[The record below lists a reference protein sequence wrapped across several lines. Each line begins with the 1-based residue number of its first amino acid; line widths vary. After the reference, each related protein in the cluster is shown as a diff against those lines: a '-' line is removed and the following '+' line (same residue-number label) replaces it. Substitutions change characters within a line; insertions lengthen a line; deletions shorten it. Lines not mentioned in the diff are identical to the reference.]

1 MSIKIIN
8 ESFIVA
14 LNSKDSIKLN
24 ESKLS
29 DVNFDFKGLI
39 RHNHKYK
46 NLKVQLL
53 DAVIP
58 HSFYSITPLNNLL
71 ILDNIDYTIEA
82 GNYTQKTL
90 FDKLSRLKTKSGTY
104 GVEFDKVT
112 GKMTIFKRNDTNFT
126 IQKESTMLEILEYEQ
141 KDLVG
146 FRYSVIDNGVFT
158 SYRKINATAPL
169 YLAGNQILKISSKAL
184 ACHNHDSLY
193 NNTNN
198 TLQFITVNSPPH
210 SIIYY
215 KNLSQIHFPM
225 KEDYIN
231 NIDIQIYD
239 ENNEFINFNNTN
251 WKIILSISYEKELFI
266 DDVNFDDYKKK
277 KQSQED
283 NTLGNIKKEKEKK
296 KKEKEPVE
304 EPVKEPV
311 EEPVEE
317 PIENIDIPMP
327 TTNDNDL
334 DLLLYN
340 EHIYR

>member
-8 ESFIVA
+8 ESFVIA

-24 ESKLS
+24 DTKLS
-29 DVNFDFKGLI
+29 NVNFEFKGLI

-58 HSFYSITPLNNLL
+58 HSFYNITPFNNLL
-71 ILDNIDYTIEA
+71 ILDNIEHIIEV

-90 FDKLSRLKTKSGTY
+90 FDKLSRLKTKFATY

-126 IQKESTMLEILEYEQ
+126 IQKESTILEILGYEQ

-146 FRYSVIDNGVFT
+146 FRYTVIDNGVIET
-158 SYRKINATAPL
+158 YRRLIASYPL
-169 YLAGNQILKISSKAL
+169 YLAGNQIIKISSKAL
-184 ACHNHDSLY
+184 ACHNHDSFN

-198 TLQFITVNSPPH
+198 TLNFITVNSPPH

-225 KEDYIN
+225 KEEYID

-251 WKIILSISYEKELFI
+251 WKIILSISYDKELFV

-277 KQSQED
+277 IQED
-283 NTLGNIKKEKEKK
+283 DKEKELESLGNKKEKK
-296 KKEKEPVE
+296 KEPI
-304 EPVKEPV
+304 K
-311 EEPVEE
+311 EE
-317 PIENIDIPMP
+317 PIKEEPLNLPIPTM
-327 TTNDNDL
+327 NENDL
-334 DLLLYN
+334 D
-340 EHIYR
+340 